1 MKGKLIAEWNSI
13 TFGNA
18 VGAPITAGD
27 SPKSNV
33 KTIVTPLM
41 LKKHGESRYTDVNR
55 NEIDNLLRLK
65 REIREFAQY
74 NEEVQMNGRFYL

>member
-1 MKGKLIAEWNSI
+1 VKGKLMAEWNSI

-18 VGAPITAGD
+18 AGTPITAGD

-33 KTIVTPLM
+33 KTIVTALM
-41 LKKHGESRYTDVNR
+41 LKKHGESKYSDVNR
-55 NEIDNLLRLK
+55 NEINNLLRLN

-74 NEEVQMNGRFYL
+74 NEEVQMNDRFHL